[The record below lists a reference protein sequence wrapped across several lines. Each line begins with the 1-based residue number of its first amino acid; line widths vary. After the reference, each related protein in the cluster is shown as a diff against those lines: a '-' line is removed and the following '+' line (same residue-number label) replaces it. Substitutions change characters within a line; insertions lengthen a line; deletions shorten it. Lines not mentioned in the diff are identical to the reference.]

1 MDQRALKVPEPQ
13 SGSSP
18 ERLLEDRHEQLSTWA
33 MTLSR
38 GDAGKAQDIVQDLC
52 LYFMLSK
59 PDLSS
64 ISNLDGYLYTCL
76 RNLYLSSMARS
87 TREAQHVV
95 SLAQF
100 DSVESTL
107 KANPAGDLVQT
118 QNDLRRICSYAAWRK
133 ESAKSASCFILHFFL
148 GYYRREVAAISGLP
162 ISAIYNN
169 LKSARTE
176 IRAHLESQQK
186 IQLVAMD
193 GPVEPALAWTP
204 VPSNALFRELLNS
217 IRSSCTTACLP
228 EDRLLAHYDSGAPVR
243 ISAALLAHVAS
254 CEHCLS
260 LIDRHFQWPKHTDR
274 ESLEGFEGSP
284 GSQMDG
290 KSESKRSTVPSE
302 ARILLRR
309 REQTYEHR
317 PEVLSIAVNGRI
329 IALHNIEGP
338 QSILTARIEQ
348 QESAKFVEVFS
359 EQDVRLAFVP
369 ILEQPPA
376 GPAKHAQRV
385 ELSDSRWL
393 ELHLTFDGLGLNS
406 QATYF
411 DPALERLSSIEEE
424 ASASVPARQSA
435 EESHAVILRPE
446 ISTARKPWLSSLRN
460 LLPSST
466 WAWALA
472 LSTVFVIALTSYRFH
487 THREQSLSANTVIQ
501 QAISMETAALKEN
514 AVHSVFRVELPGND
528 GSLQQAGSIEVWKDS
543 GQQRY
548 SHRVFDSRNQL
559 FAEEWNTQKS
569 HGSYRSSAATQAPAF
584 NRVPVEWLLHQDLS
598 PQAFESMANGH
609 IEMRETADGYEF
621 TVQHPGNSTP
631 QLVSATLTITHNLQ
645 PVRETL
651 LVRSGEATTEV
662 RLVQTSYDVRPSR
675 SVPDEV
681 FHPHEARQP
690 NWHSESELAPSLFD
704 STLRTSLTELQI
716 AALYEL
722 HHLNA
727 DTGEPIE
734 IARAAVGHIRVSGTV
749 ANRVR
754 RQQIIDALS
763 SLPNRTLLD
772 IQIGSQDSLR
782 SAHTAR
788 GAPAAALHVY
798 NVVDAR
804 PPGEAI
810 LRKYYESRGL
820 SGAALDAATAHF
832 CQTALEHADSI
843 LQRAYALNRLGSVF
857 EGNNVADLDLS
868 SRQQWADLV
877 NANASILAA
886 QIEALEQQLN
896 ELPLSRTS
904 SEKSIKQ
911 LAGIE
916 NPAEFAGET
925 RNLLHKAQHIDELIS
940 TLFASG
946 NSSMSAEDIASMIRE
961 TNSSLPLNEAANLRT
976 FATDLRQS
984 ASASLKK

>member
-1 MDQRALKVPEPQ
+1 MDQRAYKVPEPQ
-13 SGSSP
+13 GSSSP
-18 ERLLEDRHEQLSTWA
+18 EKLLEDRHEQLSTWA
-33 MTLSR
+33 MTLTR

-64 ISNLDGYLYTCL
+64 ITNLDGYLYTCL
-76 RNLYLSSMARS
+76 RNLYVSNMARS

-169 LKSARTE
+169 LKTARTE
-176 IRAHLESQQK
+176 IKTHLESQQK
-186 IQLVAMD
+186 IQLVAVD
-193 GPVEPALAWTP
+193 GPVDPPLSWTP
-204 VPSNALFRELLNS
+204 VPSNVLFRELLNT
-217 IRSSCTTACLP
+217 IRSSCTTPCLP
-228 EDRLLAHYDSGAPVR
+228 EGDLLAHYKSDAQVR
-243 ISAALLAHVAS
+243 ISAALLAHIAS
-254 CEHCLS
+254 CERCLS
-260 LIDRHFQWPKHTDR
+260 LIDSHFQWPKHTDR
-274 ESLEGFEGSP
+274 ESLEGLEGSP
-284 GSQMDG
+284 GGHLDN
-290 KSESKRSTVPSE
+290 KSESKRSTVPPE
-302 ARILLRR
+302 TRILLRR

-317 PEVLSIAVNGRI
+317 PEVLSIAVNGKI

-348 QESAKFVEVFS
+348 QETAKFVEVFS
-359 EQDVRLAFVP
+359 EQNVRLAFVP
-369 ILEQPPA
+369 ILELPPD

-411 DPALERLSSIEEE
+411 DPALERLPAIEE
-424 ASASVPARQSA
+424 AAVASVPATQSA
-435 EESHAVILRPE
+435 EESYPVTLRPE
-446 ISTARKPWLSSLRN
+446 ISTARKPWLSLGSLF
-460 LLPSST
+460 PSST

-472 LSTVFVIALTSYRFH
+472 LSTLLVIALVSYRFH
-487 THREQSLSANTVIQ
+487 SHQEQPLSADTVIQ
-501 QAISMETAALKEN
+501 QAIGVETAALKGN
-514 AVHSVFRVELPGND
+514 AVHSVFRVELPGTN
-528 GSLQQAGSIEVWKDS
+528 GNIEQVGSIEVWKDS

-569 HGSYRSSAATQAPAF
+569 HGSYRSSTATQAPAL
-584 NRVPVEWLLHQDLS
+584 NRVPVELLLNQELS
-598 PQAFESMANGH
+598 PQAFESIADGH
-609 IEMRETADGYEF
+609 MEIRETTDGYEL
-621 TVQHPGNSTP
+621 TAQHPGSSTS
-631 QLVSATLTITHNLQ
+631 QLVSATLTLTRNLQ
-645 PVRETL
+645 PIRETL
-651 LVRSGEATTEV
+651 LLRRGDTTTEV
-662 RLVQTSYDVRPSR
+662 HLIQTSYDVRPSR
-675 SVPDEV
+675 AVPDEV
-681 FHPHEARQP
+681 FHPRDTRQP
-690 NWHSESELAPSLFD
+690 NWHSESEPAPSLFD
-704 STLRTSLTELQI
+704 SALRTRLTELQI
-716 AALYEL
+716 AVLYEL

-734 IARAAVGHIRVSGTV
+734 VARSAGGHIRVSGTV

-763 SLPNRTLLD
+763 SLANRTLLD

-782 SAHTAR
+782 SAHAAR

-798 NVVDAR
+798 NVGDAR
-804 PPGEAI
+804 PPGEAL
-810 LRKYYESRGL
+810 LRKYYENRGL
-820 SGAALDAATAHF
+820 SGDALDAAIAHF
-832 CQTALEHADSI
+832 CQTALEHADST

-857 EGNNVADLDLS
+857 EGNDVADLNLS
-868 SRQQWADLV
+868 SRQHWADLV

-896 ELPLSRTS
+896 DLPLSRTTS
-904 SEKSIKQ
+904 DESIKQ
-911 LAGIE
+911 LAAIE
-916 NPAEFAGET
+916 NPTEFAGET
-925 RNLLHKAQHIDELIS
+925 RNLLRKAQRIDELIS
-940 TLFASG
+940 KLFASG

-961 TNSSLPLNEAANLRT
+961 THRSLPLNEAANLRT
-976 FATDLRQS
+976 FASDLRQS